1 MCGLNTGNRDRERT
15 RLKLIKEEE
24 DKYSTFSKLAKQG
37 SQRAVKE
44 AKAILQWIKRSGTV
58 KSSERI
64 AGGSNKLKS
73 KFSHRRYYPDSFDP
87 EPLKDPPQTSA
98 SSGTGNDKIRYRS
111 PPSTEL
117 MEYGTATV

>member
-44 AKAILQWIKRSGTV
+44 AKAILQWIKRSGTG
-58 KSSERI
+58 E
-64 AGGSNKLKS
+64 
-73 KFSHRRYYPDSFDP
+73 
-87 EPLKDPPQTSA
+87 EP
-98 SSGTGNDKIRYRS
+98 
-111 PPSTEL
+111 
-117 MEYGTATV
+117 